1 MCSDCSQIRTL
12 PIIPMSL
19 ILEFTIVGFVPLVA
33 LPEIGGGTLPL
44 PCRLQELTKQDM
56 GWEGQ

>member
-1 MCSDCSQIRTL
+1 
-12 PIIPMSL
+12 MSL